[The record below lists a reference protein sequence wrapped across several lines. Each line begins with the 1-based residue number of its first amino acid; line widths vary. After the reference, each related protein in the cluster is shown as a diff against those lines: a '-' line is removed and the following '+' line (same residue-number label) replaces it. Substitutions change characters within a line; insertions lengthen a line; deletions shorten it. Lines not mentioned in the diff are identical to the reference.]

1 MLHPVGGPH
10 AAGVRALADERGIA
24 FAGQDGKTGET
35 LLRTAIAPMF
45 VARGMHVHSWAGA
58 NLLGGGDGATLADPE
73 AVRSKLASKTRGLR
87 SLVGE
92 HVVAPL
98 HIDNVPDLGDIKTAW
113 DHIHAEG
120 FLGSRITMQTIWSAY
135 DSMLAAPL
143 ILDIARLLALA
154 EAAGVRGVVPEL
166 GFFFKDPWGSDVHDF
181 SRADHRTVRVGARHR
196 RARRDRATA
205 RSRGARAMTT
215 AGDVLELVR
224 APAALTVLGDTIA
237 GGHAGGA
244 RFTGRQW
251 LLPLASVFLYSGGM
265 ALNDYADRD
274 LDAVE
279 RPERPIPSGR
289 VPARRALGI
298 AAALMAA
305 GVGLAAAG
313 GGRRSLG
320 VAAPLVGAIVLYN
333 TVAKDTA
340 AGPVSMAACRGLDV
354 LMGGGGAR
362 AALPAAATVALHT
375 AGVTAT
381 SQGEVHGGSVGTAR
395 AGLAITGVTALAA
408 VAGIGPGR
416 RPATSS
422 SRTNSVGRGHR
433 VVSLLAAVA
442 GAAAYLA
449 TTLPSQTKTLGDPSA
464 TNARTA
470 TRAGIGAMV
479 PLQAALTARSG
490 ALGPAALLAGV
501 DVARRALSARRS
513 RGDVT

>member
-1 MLHPVGGPH
+1 
-10 AAGVRALADERGIA
+10 
-24 FAGQDGKTGET
+24 
-35 LLRTAIAPMF
+35 
-45 VARGMHVHSWAGA
+45 
-58 NLLGGGDGATLADPE
+58 
-73 AVRSKLASKTRGLR
+73 
-87 SLVGE
+87 
-92 HVVAPL
+92 
-98 HIDNVPDLGDIKTAW
+98 
-113 DHIHAEG
+113 
-120 FLGSRITMQTIWSAY
+120 
-135 DSMLAAPL
+135 
-143 ILDIARLLALA
+143 
-154 EAAGVRGVVPEL
+154 
-166 GFFFKDPWGSDVHDF
+166 
-181 SRADHRTVRVGARHR
+181 
-196 RARRDRATA
+196 
-205 RSRGARAMTT
+205 MTT

-265 ALNDYADRD
+265 ALNDYADRE

-298 AAALMAA
+298 ASALMAA

-381 SQGEVHGGSVGTAR
+381 SRGEVHGGSVGTAR

-408 VAGIGPGR
+408 VAGIGTAAATGAAGVR
-416 RPATSS
+416 RPRSG
-422 SRTNSVGRGHR
+422 TNGAGRAHR
-433 VVSLLAAVA
+433 VVSVLAAVA

-449 TTLPSQTKTLGDPSA
+449 TTLPSQLKTLDDPSA
-464 TNARTA
+464 ANARTA

-479 PLQAALTARSG
+479 PLQATLTARSG
-490 ALGPAALLAGV
+490 ALGPAALLGGV